1 MNIGKALGLIGITI
15 VAGIATALGVRITLN
30 VIDGKPLLSAPNTS
44 IEIGLAL
51 PEPEKQP
58 EPNKSG
64 NKPTGKK

>member
-15 VAGIATALGVRITLN
+15 VAGIAAALGVRITLN
-30 VIDGKPLLSAPNTS
+30 AIDGKPLLEAPNTS

-51 PEPEKQP
+51 PEPAKQP
-58 EPNKSG
+58 ENNKSG